1 VGDNTLCDTRRLRA
15 GAEGEG
21 MRAFVFGHARL
32 IVNTIG
38 HDDAHRRR
46 NQRQGTDMQR
56 RRLVAGAA
64 GLEQRGVGAVF
75 TAGLV
80 MGAGFAAA

>member
-1 VGDNTLCDTRRLRA
+1 MGDNTLCDTRRLRT

-21 MRAFVFGHARL
+21 LRAFVFGHARL
-32 IVNTIG
+32 IINKMRY
-38 HDDAHRRR
+38 DDARRRR
-46 NQRQGTDMQR
+46 NQRQGAYIQR